1 MGLERGVCG
10 YTGRMGALAGRTAV
24 VTGASRGIGAA
35 LVRALLMEGA
45 SVVGAAR
52 GAEELARACH
62 PSGLPP
68 ALAVPTDVGDE
79 ESVEKLFAAAVA
91 AHGRVDI
98 LVNAAGVL
106 IRGPI
111 EDLSLADW
119 ETALRTNL
127 TGVFLCSRA
136 AVRVMLQ
143 QEPGPGG
150 GRGHIVQIV
159 SGAGVHAWVGAG
171 AYTAAKFGVMGLSD
185 TLREEVRGRD
195 IKVTDVLPG
204 MVDTAMTDH
213 PDFAAREKLSP
224 EDVSHVVM
232 AALTASPRALFKRV
246 DLRNLGV

>member
-1 MGLERGVCG
+1 
-10 YTGRMGALAGRTAV
+10 MGALDGKTAV

-35 LVRALLMEGA
+35 LMRAFLTEGA

-52 GAEELARACH
+52 DAEELARACR
-62 PSGLPP
+62 PLGLPS

-79 ESVEKLFAAAVA
+79 EAVERLFQAAVDTY
-91 AHGRVDI
+91 GRVDI

-106 IRGPI
+106 VRGPL
-111 EDLSLADW
+111 EDLPLADW
-119 ETALRTNL
+119 ETSLRTNL

-136 AVRVMLQ
+136 AVRVMLT

-150 GRGHIVQIV
+150 VRGQIVQLV

-171 AYTAAKFGVMGLSD
+171 AYTASKFGVMGFSD
-185 TLREEVRGRD
+185 TLREEVRGRG
-195 IKVTDVLPG
+195 IRVTDVLPG

-213 PDFAAREKLSP
+213 PDFAGREKLAP
-224 EDVSHVVM
+224 EDVAHVVM
-232 AALTASPRALFKRV
+232 AALTASPRAMLKRV